1 MLPSIPQGRPNS
13 ERQKMFA
20 VIKTGGKQYRVA
32 ANDVLKIEKIAGEVG
47 DLVEIGQVLAHGEG
61 DNVVLGAPFVDGALV
76 TAEVVAQGRAAT
88 VIAFK
93 KRRRQNSKRRRGH
106 RQYETTVRIDEILI
120 GGAKPSKKAAAKKE
134 TVKEAA
140 AEAAPAPKKAKAPA
154 AEAAPVAG
162 IADLEPKAKPAK
174 AKAAKADVVDDISLI
189 SGVGPVLKEK
199 LTEAGYGTLASIS
212 KLKKAD
218 IAKLDEELS
227 LGGRIEREE
236 WVAQAKEL
244 LAGKPPRAQVDKDAA
259 AGKESE

>member
-1 MLPSIPQGRPNS
+1 
-13 ERQKMFA
+13 MFA
-20 VIKTGGKQYRVA
+20 VIKTGGKQYRVV
-32 ANDVLKIEKIAGEVG
+32 ANDVLKIEKVAGEVG
-47 DLVEIGQVLAHGEG
+47 DLVEIGHVLAHGEG
-61 DNVVLGAPFVDGALV
+61 DAVTFGAPFVDGALV

-93 KRRRQNSKRRRGH
+93 KRRRQNSRRRHGH

-120 GGAKPSKKAAAKKE
+120 GGAKPSKKATAKKE
-134 TVKEAA
+134 TVKEAE
-140 AEAAPAPKKAKAPA
+140 AEAKPAKKAKAPA
-154 AEAAPVAG
+154 AEAAPVAAL
-162 IADLEPKAKPAK
+162 ADVAPKAKP

-189 SGVGPVLKEK
+189 SGIGPVLKGK
-199 LTEAGYGTLASIS
+199 LTEAGFGTLASLA

-227 LGGRIEREE
+227 LGGRIERDE

>member
-1 MLPSIPQGRPNS
+1 
-13 ERQKMFA
+13 MFA
-20 VIKTGGKQYRVA
+20 VSKTGGKQYRVV
-32 ANDVLKIEKIAGEVG
+32 ANDVLKIEKVAGEVG
-47 DLVEIGQVLAHGEG
+47 DFVEIGYVLAHGEG
-61 DNVVLGAPFVDGALV
+61 DNVTFGAPFVDGALV

-120 GGAKPSKKAAAKKE
+120 GGAKPSKKEAAKKE
-134 TVKEAA
+134 VA
-140 AEAAPAPKKAKAPA
+140 AEAPAPKKAKA

-174 AKAAKADVVDDISLI
+174 AKAAKAEIVDDIALI
-189 SGVGPVLKEK
+189 GGIGEVLKEK
-199 LTEAGYGTLASIS
+199 MTEAGYGTLAAIS

-244 LAGKPPRAQVDKDAA
+244 LAGKPPRAQIDKDAA
-259 AGKESE
+259 AAKESE